1 MPRLTRYFIKTALI
15 YLVASLLIG
24 ALVLVRAA
32 FDLPPELAAALAALT
47 PVYFHL
53 FMVGWVTQLIFGML
67 FWMLP
72 RQSKE
77 RPRGNERLAWIAFIT
92 INVGLIARAIGEP
105 LVTLQSDLGA
115 GWLLALSALLQL
127 IGGWAFVAQAWPR
140 VKER

>member
-24 ALVLVRAA
+24 ALVLARAA
-32 FDLPPELAAALAALT
+32 FDLPSELAAALAALT

-77 RPRGNERLAWIAFIT
+77 RPRGDERLAWMAFVT
-92 INVGLIARAIGEP
+92 INIGLLLRVIGEP
-105 LVTLQSDLGA
+105 LVTLQPDLGA
-115 GWLLALSALLQL
+115 GWVLALSAVLQL
-127 IGGWAFVAQAWPR
+127 IGGWAFVGNAWPR
-140 VKER
+140 VRER

>member
-32 FDLPPELAAALAALT
+32 FDLPSELAAVLAPLT
-47 PVYFHL
+47 PVYFRL

-77 RPRGNERLAWIAFIT
+77 RPRGNESLAWIAFIT
-92 INVGLIARAIGEP
+92 INVGLIARVIGEP
-105 LVTLQSDLGA
+105 LVTLQPNLGA

-127 IGGWAFVAQAWPR
+127 IGGWAFAAQAWPR
-140 VKER
+140 VRER

>member
-15 YLVASLLIG
+15 YLAAALLLG
-24 ALVLVRAA
+24 LLLMLRATV
-32 FDLPPELAAALAALT
+32 DLPPELLALS

-53 FMVGWVTQLIFGML
+53 FMVGWVAELIFGML

-72 RQSKE
+72 KYSREK
-77 RPRGNERLAWIAFIT
+77 PRGHEQLAWATYIL
-92 INVGLIARAIGEP
+92 INVGLILRVIGEP
-105 LVTLQSDLGA
+105 LNAVHVEWGL

-127 IGGWAFVAQAWPR
+127 IGGWAFIGAVWPR